1 MEKRYIFDADTHVSP
16 YSNFDKSINAC
27 QWEERME
34 RAGVAHAIVWL
45 LPQGVVDVTE
55 SNRYIGREAQKNKR
69 MVPFGWANIR
79 EGAEKAREDARL
91 CLEEYGCAGVK
102 LNGAQNE
109 YYIDCPEAM
118 SVMEVVAARN
128 GMIAFHIG
136 ADYPDFTDPIRAE
149 RAARA
154 FPDTKFL
161 MVHMGGAGEP
171 DVSQRVIETAAR
183 NPNMYLVGSAIPAA
197 KVKAAIDTL
206 GPDRILFGS
215 DTPFY
220 DAADVIREYDRMLS
234 GYDEEVRRKIM
245 GENAGRLLDFQCRA
259 CDVRRGG
266 CRQTSIHPCS
276 LCWENIFYLFFLPSF
291 PFFPSFPSLAAFL
304 SPFFDFADFLGS
316 DFFGL
321 SPLGESD
328 FLDLEDV
335 SFSAE
340 PASGTEG
347 SSGAGLPSGMYSM
360 ISLISQPSSV
370 QRVSRVWV
378 DTCMFFFSRP
388 IWPALKL

>member
-1 MEKRYIFDADTHVSP
+1 MGRTDGTRRGGSCHCLA
-16 YSNFDKSINAC
+16 AA
-27 QWEERME
+27 
-34 RAGVAHAIVWL
+34 AGSGGCDGEQPVYRK
-45 LPQGVVDVTE
+45 GGTE
-55 SNRYIGREAQKNKR
+55 NKR

-234 GYDEEVRRKIM
+234 GYDEEVRRKSWERM
-245 GENAGRLLDFQCRA
+245 PEGFLDFQCRA

-291 PFFPSFPSLAAFL
+291 PFSPLFLPWPPFYRPFLISRISWVQTSLAYRLWGSRIFWIWRM
-304 SPFFDFADFLGS
+304 SPFPRNRLRGQKVPPGRDS
-316 DFFGL
+316 
-321 SPLGESD
+321 
-328 FLDLEDV
+328 
-335 SFSAE
+335 
-340 PASGTEG
+340 
-347 SSGAGLPSGMYSM
+347 LPGCT
-360 ISLISQPSSV
+360 L
-370 QRVSRVWV
+370 
-378 DTCMFFFSRP
+378 
-388 IWPALKL
+388 